1 MAKQKIDA
9 LPEFRANLP
18 RTGHTLSHDFSFTC
32 TTAHLLPVF
41 HDLLNPGETVKLNF
55 DFNLRTMPLE
65 AAAFDDLLCT
75 TEYFFVPMPLLYQPF
90 GSTYY
95 AINDNF
101 SVFFNTN
108 TSDGQ
113 VHGYFPVADFDT
125 ITRALNIVRAN
136 DVTTELVG
144 SSLGTFE
151 SIGQSACRFLDHL
164 GFDPSGIAYGPTP
177 QNLMAWNPNVFPY
190 QILAYNCIYQYYY
203 RLDNRELFNPALFNV
218 DAAFA
223 MNTPFSLLPKQ
234 LLLRYRPLNDD
245 YFSSAKP
252 SPLVDITN
260 LGDGGMNQ
268 LVGAQDWLSA
278 NTNISA
284 VRSAIAQAGVPTSDL
299 PFTTLQQQIGSA
311 GNTGVAV
318 YPTPSST
325 DYSRI
330 VGGNNS
336 PQALREK
343 VADLDGQGSYFA
355 VIGSDQSSASP
366 NANLILQSPHTHS
379 IGALGSALNTA
390 NIRALFAS
398 EKLWAIT
405 GRARKNYDDQTLAH
419 FGFKVP
425 HDVKHQISCFG
436 KDTSI
441 IHIGEVISTA
451 NTGSSGSPL
460 GEIAGKGYASQRSE
474 PKSFTAPCH
483 GVIMVIFSVV
493 TQRNYEAGV
502 MKCNIVTDRY
512 DLYQPEYDHLG
523 MQPIFGYEAISFNAA
538 NGNYDPLSMGDILG
552 WQYRYEQWKRRY
564 NRTTGAFK
572 NAGAGGSLRGWI
584 PTFEPPMIPSLG
596 YNEPTWWW
604 YMNMPSDVNQLFLGQ
619 YPKTWSTA
627 YESNWYQIYD
637 HDPFV
642 VNSHINCVK
651 VSTMSDYS
659 LPRLDA

>member
-18 RTGHTLSHDFSFTC
+18 RSGHPLSHDFTFTC
-32 TTAHLLPVF
+32 TTGHLLPVF

-95 AINDNF
+95 GINDNF
-101 SVFFNTN
+101 SVYFA
-108 TSDGQ
+108 TSTADGQ
-113 VHGYFPVADFDT
+113 VHGYFPVADFDSAVRTLFT
-125 ITRALNIVRAN
+125 IRAN
-136 DVTTELVG
+136 DVTSELVG

-151 SIGQSACRFLDHL
+151 SIGQSACRLFDHL
-164 GFDPSGIAYGPTP
+164 GFEPSGIASGPSA
-177 QNLMAWNPNVFPY
+177 QNLMPWNPNVFPY
-190 QILAYNCIYQYYY
+190 QILAYNCIYQYRY
-203 RLDNRELFNPALFNV
+203 RLDNREIFNPALFNV
-218 DAAFA
+218 DSAFTA
-223 MNTPFSLLPKQ
+223 QTPFSLLPKQ
-234 LLLRYRPLNDD
+234 LLLRYRPLSDD

-252 SPLVDITN
+252 SPLVDTTN
-260 LGDGGMNQ
+260 LGDGGMSQ

-284 VRSAIAQAGVPTSDL
+284 VRSAISQAGVASVNN
-299 PFTTLQQQIGSA
+299 PFTTMQQIMNSSA
-311 GNTGVAV
+311 GVTGSPV
-318 YPTPSST
+318 YPSLSDDSST
-325 DYSRI
+325 VSSDDESPFGISVSPYSD
-330 VGGNNS
+330 GGGLLTENG
-336 PQALREK
+336 
-343 VADLDGQGSYFA
+343 VDLQ
-355 VIGSDQSSASP
+355 IRT
-366 NANLILQSPHTHS
+366 PHTHS
-379 IGALGSALNTA
+379 LSGLSSALNTA

-474 PKSFTAPCH
+474 VKSFTAPCH
-483 GVIMVIFSVV
+483 GVVMVIFSVV

-523 MQPIFGYEAISFNAA
+523 MQPIFGYEAISFNRSS
-538 NGNYDPLSMGDILG
+538 GSYDPLAMGDILG

-572 NAGAGGSLRGWI
+572 NAGAGGSLRGWV

-604 YMNMPSDVNQLFLGQ
+604 YMNMPTDVNQLFLGQ
-619 YPKTWSTA
+619 YPTSWSSS